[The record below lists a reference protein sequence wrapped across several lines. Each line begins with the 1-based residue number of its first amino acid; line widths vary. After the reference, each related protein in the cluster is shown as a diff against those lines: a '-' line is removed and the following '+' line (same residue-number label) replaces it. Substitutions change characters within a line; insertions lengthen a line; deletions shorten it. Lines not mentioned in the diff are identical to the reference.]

1 MTFDIE
7 DVFVVVN
14 PAMGAS
20 LFVVGIV
27 FGFLFYRDRRS
38 QRLYLFR
45 SVLAGCV
52 FVGTVLPVR
61 LAQDAAQW
69 ESWIGVLGLWLVF
82 VGGTAIGS
90 TALRLSRED
99 HDEPHP

>member
-7 DVFVVVN
+7 DAVLVVN
-14 PAMGAS
+14 PAMAAS

-27 FGFLFYRDRRS
+27 FGFLFFRDRRS

-61 LAQDAAQW
+61 VAQNAEQW

-82 VGGTAIGS
+82 VAGTASGS

-99 HDEPHP
+99 HDEPNP